1 MKRYLTFGVLVL
13 SASLVH
19 AQGILL
25 KSGTI
30 DTSRPAP
37 ETETVD
43 DAAADEIVLVQFPGP
58 VTAEQEKA
66 LREASLR
73 VYTYL
78 PGNAFLVKMPAGAR
92 RKAQAFG
99 ASWTG
104 TYRPSHKM
112 SPSISAMRAAASQGA
127 ETREIVM
134 LQVFPDADVR
144 ELVRQIREDLGLRGV
159 VGSGQGSFFSRIR
172 LLMTPAEIAEHRE
185 DLARLGEV
193 FWIDVE
199 PRRTLLND
207 TTIWVGQS
215 GLGDGGDGGD
225 GGGTGATP
233 IFDQGIYGE
242 GQTIAVLDT
251 GIDADMC
258 WFRDPT
264 RGLPPVNACDGG
276 TAVDPEQRK
285 VVAVD
290 FLAPYECSGGIA
302 RNEWD
307 TFDHGTHVAGTVA
320 GDNFAHPLI
329 HDEADGMA
337 PGARLVIQDYGYKKD
352 DCADPPGIGCP
363 VIDLNPVFQQAYD
376 QGARLHTNSWAET
389 ENREVLL
396 SNYTSGSQDVDEFM
410 WNHKDFLIFFAA
422 GNEGQ
427 APGRVV
433 SPSTA
438 KNGVSVGA
446 TQRGSAAGEIA
457 FFSSCGP
464 TADGRIK
471 PDIMAPGLDILSANN
486 DFNIDSNNCDT
497 RTMNGTS
504 TATPAVAGLS
514 ALVRQYYTD
523 GWYPGGAANAAQGFT
538 PSAALLKAT
547 VLNSAVPMPGGK
559 RPVRTLCQGWGRI
572 LLENGLYF
580 TGQSRRLWVLDDSQ
594 GFTTAQDKAR
604 TFRFR
609 VGKGGE
615 PLKITLVWTDFPSTP
630 AASLNLVNDLD
641 LAVSGPK
648 KKVWLGNVFA
658 DGHSVSSGSS
668 GSGGSPD
675 RLNTVEQVQ
684 LDNPAPGLY
693 TVTIRPFNVPE
704 GPQPFALVVTGD
716 VAPRGRR

>member
-1 MKRYLTFGVLVL
+1 MKKTLTIGLL
-13 SASLVH
+13 LLTASLVH
-19 AQGILL
+19 AEGIRL

-30 DTSRPAP
+30 DTSRPLP
-37 ETETVD
+37 EIEEI
-43 DAAADEIVLVQFPGP
+43 AEPASEEIVLVQFPGP

-73 VYTYL
+73 VYAYL
-78 PGNAFLVKMPAGAR
+78 PENAFLVRMPTGAR

-99 ASWTG
+99 ASWAG
-104 TYRPSHKM
+104 PYRPVYKM
-112 SPSISAMRAAASQGA
+112 SPQVSAMHAEATASAG
-127 ETREIVM
+127 ERRIVM
-134 LQVFPDADVR
+134 LQVFPDADVQ
-144 ELVRQIREDLGLRGV
+144 ELARHLRADLGLDV
-159 VGSGQGSFFSRIR
+159 VGRGQGSFFSRIR
-172 LLMTPAEIAEHRE
+172 LLMTPGEIAEHRE

-207 TTIWVGQS
+207 TTVWVGQS
-215 GLGDGGDGGD
+215 GLDDGGD
-225 GGGTGATP
+225 GGGGGATP

-242 GQTIAVLDT
+242 GQIAAVLDT

-258 WFRDPT
+258 WFRDPA
-264 RGLPPVNACDGG
+264 RGLPATNVCNGG
-276 TAVDPEQRK
+276 TATDPEHRK

-290 FLAPYECSGGIA
+290 FLAANECSGGIS
-302 RNEWD
+302 NTEWD
-307 TFDHGTHVAGTVA
+307 THDHGSHVAGTIA
-320 GDNFAHPLI
+320 GDNFAHPLL
-329 HDEADGMA
+329 HDGADGMA
-337 PGARLVIQDYGYKKD
+337 PGAKLVIQDGGVKTD
-352 DCADPPGIGCP
+352 NCGDLPGIGCP
-363 VIDLNPVFQQAYD
+363 VVDLNPIFQQAYD
-376 QGARLHTNSWAET
+376 QGARLHSNSWGDN
-389 ENREVLL
+389 ENGRTQ
-396 SNYTSGSQDVDEFM
+396 NDYTSASGDVDEFM

-422 GNEGQ
+422 GNQGQ
-427 APGRVV
+427 GPGEVG

-446 TQRGSAAGEIA
+446 TQRAGAAGEIA

-471 PDIMAPGLDILSANN
+471 PDIMVPGLDILSANN
-486 DFNIDSNNCDT
+486 DGNVSSNNCDT

-504 TATPAVAGLS
+504 MAAPGAVGLT

-523 GWYPGGAANAAQGFT
+523 GWYPGGAANEAQGFT

-547 VLNSAVPMPGGK
+547 VINSAVPMPGGK
-559 RPVRTLCQGWGRI
+559 RPVRALCQGWGRV
-572 LLENGLYF
+572 LLENALFF
-580 TGQSRRLWVLDDSQ
+580 TGQGRKLWVLDDSQ

-609 VGKGGE
+609 VGKGAE

-630 AASLNLVNDLD
+630 AAGVNLVNDLD
-641 LAVSGPK
+641 LTVSGPK

-658 DGHSVSSGSS
+658 DGQST
-668 GSGGSPD
+668 SGGSPD

-693 TVTIRPFNVPE
+693 TVTIRASNVPE

-716 VAPRGRR
+716 AKALRRR

>member
-1 MKRYLTFGVLVL
+1 MTKYLAPGLLLLT
-13 SASLVH
+13 ASLVH

-30 DTSRPAP
+30 DTSQPIP
-37 ETETVD
+37 EIETIED
-43 DAAADEIVLVQFPGP
+43 LTSDEFVLVQFPGP
-58 VTAEQEKA
+58 VTAEQMKA
-66 LREASLR
+66 LRATSLR

-78 PGNAFLVKMPAGAR
+78 PENAFLVKMPAGGR
-92 RKAQAFG
+92 TKAQAFG

-104 TYRPSHKM
+104 LYRPIHKM
-112 SPSISAMRAAASQGA
+112 SPQVSVMRAATQTSP
-127 ETREIVM
+127 ETRRIVM
-134 LQVFPDADVR
+134 LQVFPDADVH
-144 ELVRQIREDLGLRGV
+144 ELLRKIREDLGIRNV

-172 LLMTPAEIAEHRE
+172 LLMTPSEIAGHRE
-185 DLARLGEV
+185 DLAQLGEV

-207 TTIWVGQS
+207 TTVWVGQS
-215 GLGDGGDGGD
+215 GLEGG
-225 GGGTGATP
+225 GATP

-242 GQTIAVLDT
+242 GQIVAILDT

-258 WFRDPT
+258 WFRDPA
-264 RGLPPVNACDGG
+264 RGLPPINACDGG
-276 TAVDPEQRK
+276 TAIDADQRK
-285 VVAVD
+285 VLAVD
-290 FLAPYECSGGIA
+290 FLASEECSGGIA

-307 TFDHGTHVAGTVA
+307 TLDHGTHVAGTVA
-320 GDNFAHPLI
+320 GDNFAHPLL

-337 PGARLVIQDYGYKKD
+337 PGARLVIQDGGYKKD

-363 VIDLNPVFQQAYD
+363 VVDLNPVFQQTYD

-389 ENREVLL
+389 ENGEVL
-396 SNYTSGSQDVDEFM
+396 NGYTSGSQDVDEFM

-427 APGRVV
+427 APGEVV
-433 SPSTA
+433 SPATA
-438 KNGVSVGA
+438 KNSVTVGA

-457 FFSSCGP
+457 SFSSCGP

-471 PDIMAPGLDILSANN
+471 PDIMAPGLDIVSANN

-504 TATPAVAGLS
+504 MAAPAAAGLA

-523 GWYPGGAANAAQGFT
+523 GWYPGGTANAARGFT

-547 VLNSAVPMPGGK
+547 LLNSAVPMPGGK
-559 RPVRTLCQGWGRI
+559 RPVRTLCQGWGRV
-572 LLENGLYF
+572 LLENALYF
-580 TGQSRRLWVLDDSQ
+580 TGQGRRLWVLEDSQ

-615 PLKITLVWTDFPSTP
+615 PLKITLVWTDLPSTP

-641 LAVSGPK
+641 LTVSGPK
-648 KKVWLGNVFA
+648 KRVWLGNVFA
-658 DGHSVSSGSS
+658 DGHSVSS

-716 VAPRGRR
+716 ARALRRHR